1 MTEADADEDLRYI
14 VTVPRGTRD
23 VTIVP
28 RPGVTITELRFIGD
42 GGARYS
48 GTAESPSGVIAWGLS
63 SSAGTIFLTMDI
75 QMYGTAEMALAIV
88 LA

>member
-1 MTEADADEDLRYI
+1 MTEADAREDLRYV
-14 VTVPRGTRD
+14 VTVPRGTSD

-28 RPGVTITELRFIGD
+28 KPGVTITELRFIGD
-42 GGARYS
+42 GARYS
-48 GTAESPSGVIAWGLS
+48 GTAENPSGVIAWGIG

-75 QMYGTAEMALAIV
+75 PIYGTGEMALAIV